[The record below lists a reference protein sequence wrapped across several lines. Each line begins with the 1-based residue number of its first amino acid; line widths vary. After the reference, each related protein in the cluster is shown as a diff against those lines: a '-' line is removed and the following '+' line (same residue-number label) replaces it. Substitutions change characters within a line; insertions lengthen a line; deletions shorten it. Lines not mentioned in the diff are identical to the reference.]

1 MMPHPNA
8 TLIGSAGVSLL
19 LFAFFLNLF
28 KLMRS
33 DRHPYILLNLIG
45 GALACYSSYLI
56 DFVPFVVLEGT
67 WALVA
72 AVALCKRLLRR
83 SPPSPHS
90 AT

>member
-1 MMPHPNA
+1 MMSQTNA

-19 LFAFFLNLF
+19 LLAFFLNLF
-28 KLMRS
+28 KLMRP
-33 DRHPYILLNLIG
+33 DRYPYMLLNLTG

-56 DFVPFVVLEGT
+56 NFLPFVVLEGT

-83 SPPSPHS
+83 SSQA

>member
-8 TLIGSAGVSLL
+8 TLVGSAGVSLL
-19 LFAFFLNLF
+19 LVAFFLNLF

-33 DRHPYILLNLIG
+33 DRYPYMLLNLTG

-56 DFVPFVVLEGT
+56 NFLPFVILEGT

-72 AVALCKRLLRR
+72 AAALCKRLLRR
-83 SPPSPHS
+83 STHTTP
-90 AT
+90 